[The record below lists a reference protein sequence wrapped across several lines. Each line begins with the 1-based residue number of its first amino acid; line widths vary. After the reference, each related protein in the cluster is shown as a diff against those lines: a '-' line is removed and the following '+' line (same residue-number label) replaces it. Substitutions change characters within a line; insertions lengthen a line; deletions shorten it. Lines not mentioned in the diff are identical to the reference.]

1 MFKVTHGS
9 PRVLIPIGLY
19 LCLSVLYLF
28 AIPSGESPD
37 EPSHLR
43 CIEQVSLENRL
54 PEVDPMPTGLWWER
68 TATVSGY
75 LCHHLPLY
83 YVAAGFVQ
91 KAVNWLTGTSLHFE
105 LPPNHP
111 AWGSTSLSMFL
122 HTDKTSFFMIPEPF
136 GIVAL
141 RIMSILLGLVTIW
154 ASYRTANAILS
165 NDPVIPLMAAILCAG
180 WPQFLF
186 MQRAINNDILA
197 TALASAVLVVL
208 LKTGQP
214 RRFIWATGLACL
226 ALLAKLT
233 MSFTLVAVA
242 LVGGLEWLVYR
253 TQRRAYLAP
262 AVISLGI
269 TGTLVAL
276 LIFQPTINQHL
287 LANQNSFG
295 TISPQ
300 SSTLTYWLD
309 VLKLSISSG
318 FARFGWMNVPAPDW
332 QAYLW
337 WIFVAVTA
345 LIGLVSIL
353 RTPRDQHAKLLLI
366 TLFIWTAG
374 VLFTYLRL
382 NANRFQPQFRYAFP
396 LLSIVCA
403 FAAAGWLQIAR
414 RFTRKSAFVAGALI
428 VLLVIV
434 NIYLIA
440 AVIMPAYS

>member
-1 MFKVTHGS
+1 MLKVAHGS
-9 PRVLIPIGLY
+9 PSVLIPIGMY

-54 PEVDPMPTGLWWER
+54 PEVDPKPTGLWWER
-68 TATVSGY
+68 TTTVSGY
-75 LCHHLPLY
+75 LCYHLPLY
-83 YVAAGFVQ
+83 YLTAGFVQ
-91 KAVNWLTGTSLHFE
+91 YAVNWTSGTPLHFE
-105 LPPNHP
+105 MPPNHP
-111 AWGSTSLSMFL
+111 GWGKGAMSMFL
-122 HTDKTSFFMIPEPF
+122 HTDKSSFFIIPEPF
-136 GIVAL
+136 TVVAV
-141 RIMSILLGLVTIW
+141 RIMSILLGLVTVW
-154 ASYRTANAILS
+154 ASYRTT
-165 NDPVIPLMAAILCAG
+165 AAIWPNDSTLPVLAASLCAG

-197 TALASAVLVVL
+197 TALASAVLIVL
-208 LKTGQP
+208 LKAGQP

-242 LVGGLEWLVYR
+242 LIGGLEWLICR
-253 TQRRAYLAP
+253 TQRQAYLAP

-269 TGTLVAL
+269 TGTLVAI
-276 LIFQPTINQHL
+276 LIFQPTINQNL
-287 LANQNSFG
+287 LANQNGFG

-337 WIFVAVTA
+337 WIFVAVTV

-353 RTPRDQHAKLLLI
+353 RTPRDQHAKLILI

-374 VLFTYLRL
+374 VLVTYLRL

-396 LLSIVCA
+396 LLSIICA
-403 FAAAGWLQIAR
+403 FAAAGWLQIAH
-414 RFTRKSAFVAGALI
+414 RFTRKSVFVVGALI
-428 VLLVIV
+428 VLLVII

-440 AVIMPAYS
+440 AVIMPAYR